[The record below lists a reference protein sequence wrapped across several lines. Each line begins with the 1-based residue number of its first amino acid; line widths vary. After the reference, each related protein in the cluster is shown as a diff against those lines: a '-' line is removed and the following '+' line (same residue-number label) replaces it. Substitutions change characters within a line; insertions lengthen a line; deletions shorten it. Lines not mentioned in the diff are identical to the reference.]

1 MTYKIFLIYTKT
13 GYAEPLCV
21 FRTPESNIIATGLWI
36 LTKLEPNKLLEATVF
51 QEDKDIIE
59 YLKIDLI
66 DNGNGTCKGIWTIT
80 LTAISEKG
88 NAVIEQIPDEEP
100 AFLEELE
107 YYLKHGELM
116 ELKRK

>member
-1 MTYKIFLIYTKT
+1 M
-13 GYAEPLCV
+13 
-21 FRTPESNIIATGLWI
+21 
-36 LTKLEPNKLLEATVF
+36 F

-66 DNGNGTCKGIWTIT
+66 DKGNGKCKGIWTIT
-80 LTAISEKG
+80 LTAISDRG
-88 NAVIEQIPDEEP
+88 NAVIEQIPDREP

-116 ELKRK
+116 ESERKQGS